1 MPVFLAFSV
10 KIWYAAI
17 FNKHKRH
24 TNMTNFLR
32 FNTGRQYSAEG
43 QRIECALIGVKWHVH
58 TVVLED
64 YTRGLSYVLY
74 VYDFEED
81 SIMRAYDTVGKDTPT
96 LEQREAF
103 ETIKNEFDNSYIPEG
118 S

>member
-1 MPVFLAFSV
+1 MVCCDFQQTQEE
-10 KIWYAAI
+10 
-17 FNKHKRH
+17 H
-24 TNMTNFLR
+24 NMSNFLR

-43 QRIECALIGVKWHVH
+43 QRIECALIDTD

-96 LEQREAF
+96 LEQREVF
-103 ETIKNEFDNSYIPEG
+103 ETIKRGNK
-118 S
+118 

>member
-1 MPVFLAFSV
+1 MS
-10 KIWYAAI
+10 
-17 FNKHKRH
+17 
-24 TNMTNFLR
+24 NFLR

-43 QRIECALIGVKWHVH
+43 QHIECALIDTD

-81 SIMRAYDTVGKDTPT
+81 SIMRAYDTVGKNTPT

-103 ETIKNEFDNSYIPEG
+103 KTIKNDFDNSYIPEG